1 MKFCNVAVPKIRF
14 IMNGSCKY
22 SQNKCM
28 EYFRYL
34 SPVLIGSI
42 SIFILL
48 KDDFGIDVY
57 LQEFIVLYISSLT
70 FRMKTTIYRELF

>member
-1 MKFCNVAVPKIRF
+1 M
-14 IMNGSCKY
+14 
-22 SQNKCM
+22 
-28 EYFRYL
+28 
-34 SPVLIGSI
+34 GSI